1 MNILVTGANG
11 QLGQALRD
19 ASVGSANKFVF
30 SDVMIAEG
38 MSTSILDITNISEV
52 RKLTKEERIDVI
64 INCAAYTNVEK
75 AEDDEERARI
85 LNCDAVRN
93 LAVVSKEQDMTLI
106 HMSTD
111 FVYNGSKASPYVET
125 DTKNPVNAY
134 ARTKY
139 AGEQAIIETGCR
151 YILFRTAWLFS
162 QYGSNFMKTMIR
174 LTGERE
180 SLNVVYDQVGTPT
193 YAPELAKLILKVID
207 NNMLDRTGEYNFTC
221 EGSVSWY
228 DFAVM
233 INYLSGHHCRIHPCS
248 SAEYGSK
255 VTRPSFSVLDKHKVR
270 DTFGITIPHWFES
283 LEFCIKNLSN

>member
-19 ASVGSANKFVF
+19 ASVVSANKFVF
-30 SDVMIAEG
+30 TDVTSVEG
-38 MSTSILDITNISEV
+38 LPTTILDVSNINAL
-52 RKLTKEERIDVI
+52 RDLTKEEKIDVI
-64 INCAAYTNVEK
+64 VNCAAYTNVEK

-139 AGEQAIIETGCR
+139 AGEQAIKETGCR

-233 INYLSGHHCRIHPCS
+233 INYLSGHHCRIYPCS

>member
-19 ASVGSANKFVF
+19 ASVVSANKFVF
-30 SDVMIAEG
+30 TDVKSIEG
-38 MSTSILDITNISEV
+38 LPTTILDISNINAL
-52 RKLTKEERIDVI
+52 RDLTKEEKIDVI
-64 INCAAYTNVEK
+64 VNCAAYTNVEK

-139 AGEQAIIETGCR
+139 AGEQAIKETGCR

-270 DTFGITIPHWFES
+270 DAFCITIPHWFES